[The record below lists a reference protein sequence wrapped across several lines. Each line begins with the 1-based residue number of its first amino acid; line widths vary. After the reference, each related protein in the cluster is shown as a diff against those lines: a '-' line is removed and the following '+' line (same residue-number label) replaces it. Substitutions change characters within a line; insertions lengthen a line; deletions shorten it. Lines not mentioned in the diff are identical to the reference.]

1 MAVIE
6 VQVPQRDLAQRMD
19 ALVRANE
26 IRTYRAGKKIDLK
39 RGRVRVTD
47 LLAGRDPQLESMK
60 VFDLLIAAPKVG
72 RVKAN
77 KLLNTARVS
86 PSKTIGG
93 LSPRQR
99 AEILTLIGPR

>member
-1 MAVIE
+1 MVVVMAAPE
-6 VQVPQRDLAQRMD
+6 RSLLQRMD
-19 ALVRANE
+19 ALQHANE

-86 PSKTIGG
+86 PSKTVGG